1 MVVRG
6 LNFEFAPLLHELRRL
21 HEGVACGGTE
31 YLLYNLVVDV
41 SRANVCTIIAICRQI
56 VGMTFR
62 DRNDKRVFM
71 QNLRSWY
78 LMSGSA
84 QMRIWSMSL
93 QIVPHLFRTYSRT

>member
-21 HEGVACGGTE
+21 HEGVACVGTE

-41 SRANVCTIIAICRQI
+41 SRPNVFTIVAVCRHI
-56 VGMTFR
+56 VWNDVSSR

-71 QNLRSWY
+71 QNLRIWY

-84 QMRIWSMSL
+84 QTRIWSMSL
-93 QIVPHLFRTYSRT
+93 QIVPHL